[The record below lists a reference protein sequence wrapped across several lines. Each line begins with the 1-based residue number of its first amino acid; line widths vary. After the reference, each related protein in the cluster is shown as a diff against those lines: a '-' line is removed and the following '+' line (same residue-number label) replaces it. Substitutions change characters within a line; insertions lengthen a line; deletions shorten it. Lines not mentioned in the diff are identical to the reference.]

1 MWKKVMILLIVFMLI
16 GCTDNTAGIG
26 EVAGII
32 EQEETLA
39 ESDSG
44 ETTEKITTDDGTGDN
59 VPSEIVDVIDTE
71 GNTLEDDFDVS
82 TEKKEEVT
90 QLTDVI
96 NSLKEGYQISY
107 EELKII
113 VDEYFVDD
121 NFFVA
126 GDEDALN
133 YLQRHVHHT
142 LGIDLPYWLASM
154 KNVREFVENEEIEKG
169 DQVHSILL
177 DGNYHFSNPAWWDW
191 YILLERRIPGFFELK
206 NGYNLIVDGEQL
218 VLYVNTGESDYRA
231 YIDNLF
237 RETNVFSPIN
247 PMNVDVYTIYTD
259 KEGGIAPPNNKLSR
273 IEIVKDVHEIITPP
287 SDPEMEF
294 YNEDDLKDNLII
306 GQRESVNRMIDFYQ
320 FDNCSKQS
328 NQNVTQNEID
338 YASQIIVLNIP
349 NQDFPLY
356 IKELIPEVSRLE
368 VNQYLSKE
376 IKGKH
381 IIILNASS
389 ESNLIKM
396 IEVLPDDLF
405 TSEISGIADISGVL
419 SWQEREMKE
428 IIELGTSFKNTD
440 YGKIVFIPASPDKGF
455 NFPYF
460 IQLPTDSYKSNNI
473 NYPSH
478 LIFETNN
485 PDTNDDFKDSII
497 EAYKMLNDDRVMHYV
512 IDRLHVPRVMPVTP
526 RPIVNNSK
534 SKVAE
539 FIKPQDLDSTT
550 MYLEDEF
557 ENMEIRNGSI
567 YTLED
572 LELLKNYEV
581 QMMNILDDAKERLA
595 DAGFKLEEKA
605 FIGGFSTGGAFAN
618 RLSSIYPEEFKA
630 VYVGG
635 VHHPILPS
643 DNYQGSE
650 LIYPVG
656 IANHEYLF
664 GSEFDSK
671 TYGDLP
677 KLFHLGMLDTNDPL
691 WGYDTFTEEE
701 RDLLISLIGRDMP
714 EKWFNII
721 DIYYELGGTG
731 QFITNKT
738 QEHSYDDKDKD
749 YILEFFKINRGD
761 GIANYNISYYHPNL
775 EIRND

>member
-1 MWKKVMILLIVFMLI
+1 MWRNGLLIFTVFMLI

-32 EQEETLA
+32 EQEETVA

-44 ETTEKITTDDGTGDN
+44 ETTETTTTDNGTGDN
-59 VPSEIVDVIDTE
+59 VPSEITEIIDTE
-71 GNTLEDDFDVS
+71 DKTGEDDSDVS
-82 TEKKEEVT
+82 TEKKKEVN
-90 QLTDVI
+90 QVADVI
-96 NSLKEGYQISY
+96 NSLKEGYQISF

-126 GDEDALN
+126 GDVNAQT
-133 YLQRHVHHT
+133 YLYKQLRYGVKS
-142 LGIDLPYWLASM
+142 DLPYWLASM
-154 KNVREFVENEEIEKG
+154 KSVREFVENEEIERG
-169 DQVHSILL
+169 NQVHTILL

-191 YILLERRIPGFFELK
+191 YTLLERRIPGFFELK

-247 PMNVDVYTIYTD
+247 PMGVDVYTVYTD
-259 KEGGIAPPNNKLSR
+259 KEGEIAPPNNKLIRVENVKYISDIIVPPTLNE
-273 IEIVKDVHEIITPP
+273 IEMHNKDV
-287 SDPEMEF
+287 
-294 YNEDDLKDNLII
+294 LADNLII
-306 GQRESVNRMIDFYQ
+306 GQKESADRMVDIYQ
-320 FDNCSKQS
+320 FDNYSSQS
-328 NQNVTQNEID
+328 PVYATQSEID
-338 YASQIIVLNIP
+338 YANQIIVLNTP
-349 NQDFPLY
+349 SQDFPMY
-356 IKELIPEVSRLE
+356 IKELIPEVSELE

-643 DNYQGSE
+643 DNYYGTE

-656 IANHEYLF
+656 TANHEYLF
-664 GSEFDSK
+664 GADFDRK
-671 TYGDLP
+671 AYDDLP

-691 WGYDTFTEEE
+691 WGYDTFREEE
-701 RDLLISLIGRDMP
+701 RDLLISLVGRDLP

-738 QEHSYDDKDKD
+738 QEHSYDDNDKD